1 MKIITTITF
10 FIVCASN
17 MTVTA
22 QYNLL
27 DPKLFAT
34 GHLELDTFYSADYA
48 TRFEAM
54 ALKYSTIQPQFK
66 KITYQQLK
74 SGNWNTQSRTVFNSP
89 TSNCAQPYSIY
100 YYDNYYDSIII
111 VNGRRSEVI
120 QYDVNLNSQIFVY
133 QRSKYYY
140 SNTGRL
146 DSIQVKNFDPDYPG
160 EYVLR
165 FSTDAKGRTIFSS
178 SYARKFYEYDAN
190 GNISRFVIE
199 NYDTTL
205 KKWVF
210 NHDYVLSW
218 SAGKITSVRTFEVDS
233 IRLTFNYFP
242 NTSNIKNI
250 TGERKRG
257 NNPWV
262 QTSDLINITKN
273 TKSYPTRLDYKV
285 LNTTTGTLNLE
296 RIYEY
301 AYYPN
306 DTIVYQYSRSAPTL
320 PTPTYVERELYEY
333 CGLPS
338 LTPTAELQSLDFKIY
353 PNPTNDVLNIELPQ
367 NTEGPS
373 IEIFNTMGN
382 MVSKT
387 KQLNVDVSGL
397 STGIYFVQIKTKDRV
412 GVRRFV
418 VNR

>member
-1 MKIITTITF
+1 MKIITTIVL

-34 GHLELDTFYSADYA
+34 GYLELDTFDLTGTLFPNFSK
-48 TRFEAM
+48 
-54 ALKYSTIQPQFK
+54 KYSTIQPQYK
-66 KITYQQLK
+66 KVTNQVWTLLDLGIFGWRASSQ
-74 SGNWNTQSRTVFNSP
+74 TVFNAP
-89 TSNCAQPYSIY
+89 VSNCAQPYSIRY
-100 YYDNYYDSIII
+100 NSYTFDTIIFA
-111 VNGRRSEVI
+111 NGRKSEVI
-120 QYDVNLNSQIFVY
+120 TYEAGNVLQS
-133 QRSKYYY
+133 SKYYY
-140 SNTGRL
+140 NNLGRL
-146 DSIQVKNFDPDYPG
+146 DSIKYKYIDPTDGY
-160 EYVLR
+160 EDVIR
-165 FSTDAKGRTIFSS
+165 FSNDAKGHII
-178 SYARKFYEYDAN
+178 YASNYGRRFYEYDAN
-190 GNISRFVIE
+190 GNISQYVFE
-199 NYDTTL
+199 GYDSNL
-205 KKWVF
+205 KKWVRGQ
-210 NHDYVLSW
+210 DYVLSW
-218 SAGKITSVRTFEVDS
+218 SAGKITSVKTFEVDS
-233 IRLTFNYFP
+233 VRLTFNYFP
-242 NTSNIKNI
+242 NTTNIKNI

-257 NNPWV
+257 NNPWL

-333 CGLPS
+333 CGIPN
-338 LTPTAELQSLDFKIY
+338 LTPTTELLTLDVKIY
-353 PNPTNDVLNIELPQ
+353 PNPTNQVLNIELPQ

-382 MVSKT
+382 MMSKT